1 MDSEGTSAS
10 GEARAVL
17 KWKILSAVL
26 LFLVLLF
33 GGLLVLSLIP
43 HRQTG
48 AEKASESAGKRVYA
62 DVASSVSSS
71 DLEKVDLVKLGT
83 RALRD
88 RGFETKCAAVKLGE
102 QLPDGSYQVVLIL
115 QNGRSMKGRLYRHRN
130 RLRIALDLISVFE

>member
-1 MDSEGTSAS
+1 MDSEEKNVS
-10 GEARAVL
+10 GEAHAVL

-33 GGLLVLSLIP
+33 GGLLVVSLIP

-48 AEKASESAGKRVYA
+48 AETASGAAGKRVYA
-62 DVASSVSSS
+62 DAASSVSAQ
-71 DLEKVDLVKLGT
+71 DLEKADLVKLGT

-88 RGFETKCAAVKLGE
+88 RGFETKCAAVKLAE
-102 QLPDGSYQVVLIL
+102 QLPDGSWQVVLVL